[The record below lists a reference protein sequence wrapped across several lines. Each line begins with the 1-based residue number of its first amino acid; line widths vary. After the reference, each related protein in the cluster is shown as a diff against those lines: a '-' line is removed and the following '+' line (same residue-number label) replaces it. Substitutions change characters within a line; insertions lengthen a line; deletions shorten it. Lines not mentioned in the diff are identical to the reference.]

1 MGCSLETKVVE
12 DLEDRGLYESDIYR
26 VTNLEKFKRL
36 NDIWTAESVKRYNL
50 NSPLKMFNI
59 VEGTP
64 KKIIQGSSY
73 RRDNIVTTHKA
84 FVNKDFFKELQE
96 KYDLANQP
104 ADTTVNRLT
113 QLNNEQRIELNI
125 DFDVDKL
132 SNDLNLET
140 NCN

>member
-1 MGCSLETKVVE
+1 MGCSLETKVIE

-36 NDIWTAESVKRYNL
+36 NDIWTAKSVEKYNL
-50 NSPLKMFNI
+50 SSPLKMFNI

-73 RRDNIVTTHKA
+73 RRDNIVTTHRA

-104 ADTTVNRLT
+104 TDTTVNRLELKNNKGT
-113 QLNNEQRIELNI
+113 QLNI

-132 SNDLNLET
+132 SDDLNLET